1 MTPSN
6 LLDENGEKIPKGELE
21 SESPK
26 SEEESEPDEEA
37 EEQEEEEEE
46 EESEEDEDP
55 DLTEGDKIH
64 RNITS
69 FHRQQMK
76 CIDRHFFKKPGEQ
89 LPWDSMM
96 EDCNG
101 EDNINIQKFY
111 NDIEWQIRDM
121 LRQSIR
127 TKLRDGYC
135 DEIFMQC
142 FAYMR
147 NIEIFMSMNYD
158 VKKSMSAN
166 KKILLREVD
175 TSNYMLIRD
184 MLVEFVD
191 EYADINEVL
200 EEKKEFMANY
210 FENKQT
216 QYRKEYG
223 KDEEDEEE
231 HEEEHGEEEEEDEEG
246 LTEEE
251 REEAEV
257 MLKEQSDKEQALEEQ
272 QKIEDQRNDT
282 KNVYNDKEEDP
293 DAPFEKIEE
302 EPALEDAVP
311 GYEKVPTEY
320 GDRKQGNANI
330 EVSDDDKQKANEDL
344 EPEEIARLQRIENA
358 EKAVKKP
365 YDEIMEIRNELD
377 EMDRNPDYDETK
389 FFDTKKTVEIGE
401 RSEDN
406 EFEDEDN
413 NARKLKTHS
422 QKKKKHRK
430 VNVQLRVQEMFQK
443 DMQRVNS
450 KIHKDIARDKRKA
463 RRKAANRYFK

>member
-21 SESPK
+21 SESVNP
-26 SEEESEPDEEA
+26 EEESEAEAEEEA
-37 EEQEEEEEE
+37 EEEADGEDQ
-46 EESEEDEDP
+46 SEEDEDP

-101 EDNINIQKFY
+101 EDNIHIEKFY
-111 NDIEWQIRDM
+111 NDIEWQIRDL
-121 LRQSIR
+121 LRHSIR
-127 TKLRDGYC
+127 DKLREGYC

-147 NIEIFMSMNYD
+147 NIEIFMSMDYD
-158 VKKSMSAN
+158 IKKSMSAN

-191 EYADINEVL
+191 EYADLKEVL
-200 EEKKEFMANY
+200 EEKKEFMAKY
-210 FENKQT
+210 FENKQI
-216 QYRKEYG
+216 QYRAEYG
-223 KDEEDEEE
+223 KDEEEEEE
-231 HEEEHGEEEEEDEEG
+231 HEEEHDESEEEDEEG

-257 MLKEQSDKEQALEEQ
+257 MLKEQNDKEQALEEQ

-293 DAPFEKIEE
+293 DAPFEQNEE

-311 GYEKVPTEY
+311 GYEKTPTEY

-330 EVSDDDKQKANEDL
+330 EVTDEEKEKANEDM
-344 EPEEIARLQRIENA
+344 EPEEIIRLKRIENT
-358 EKAVKKP
+358 EKAHRKP

-406 EFEDEDN
+406 EFEDEEN
-413 NARKLKTHS
+413 NARKLKTHL
-422 QKKKKHRK
+422 QKKKKRRK
-430 VNVQLRVQEMFQK
+430 VNVQRRVQQMFQK
-443 DMQRVNS
+443 DMLRVNS
-450 KIHKDIARDKRKA
+450 KIQRDVAREKRKA
-463 RRKAANRYFK
+463 RRKVANRYFK